1 MRDDVPSR
9 NQTHQPQNGEDED
22 RQQKKFCI
30 VQERKGV
37 VTQESDV
44 GVIDQCG
51 KIERVP
57 EERGEEVGRAAG
69 EEGQ

>member
-1 MRDDVPSR
+1 M
-9 NQTHQPQNGEDED
+9 
-22 RQQKKFCI
+22 
-30 VQERKGV
+30 QERKGV